1 MRLRGDYREQA
12 ILTREQVAPFL
23 KLAESFINAIKDY
36 LQESGQIWS
45 AIDDLN
51 DLNAQRY
58 MLLCALRE
66 LRGEQKRRP
75 WVTAEIAE
83 VK

>member
-1 MRLRGDYREQA
+1 MRLRGDYREQT

-23 KLAESFINAIKDY
+23 KLAESFISAVKDY

-45 AIDDLN
+45 AIGDLN

-58 MLLCALRE
+58 MLLCDLRD
-66 LRGEQKRRP
+66 LRGELLRIKLP
-75 WVTAEIAE
+75 HIW
-83 VK
+83 